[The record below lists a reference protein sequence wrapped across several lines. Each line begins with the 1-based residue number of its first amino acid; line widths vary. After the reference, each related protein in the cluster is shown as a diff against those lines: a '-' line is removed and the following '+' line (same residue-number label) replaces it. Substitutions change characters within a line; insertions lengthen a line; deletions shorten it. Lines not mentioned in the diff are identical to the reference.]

1 MKKDGFDLVLYLLK
15 KIKIKKKKHKNM
27 VSKIVSQERKKII
40 TLIMI

>member
-15 KIKIKKKKHKNM
+15 KIKIKKHKNM

>member
-15 KIKIKKKKHKNM
+15 KIKIKIKHKNM